1 MTTAQPTF
9 FEQLRQRSRAL
20 LSGVV
25 DPMVTALQRLGVTPN
40 QITILGLL
48 ASVGAGALLWTD
60 HLVWGGIL
68 VLAGSAIDL
77 LDGALARRTNRATK
91 LGAFLDSNLD
101 RVSEAAIFFG
111 LLAHFIGTGEQE
123 EALLTVAVLVWTSM
137 VSYVKA
143 RAEGLGYPCTSGI
156 VTRPERI
163 ILVGAGLISGA
174 VTAFLYITAILSFV
188 TACQRFLEVWRQG
201 EKPAR

>member
-1 MTTAQPTF
+1 MTAAQTTL
-9 FEQLRQRSRAL
+9 FERLRGRSRAM
-20 LSGVV
+20 LSGII
-25 DPMVTALQRLGVTPN
+25 DPIVGMLDRMGVTPN

-48 ASVGAGALLWTD
+48 ASIGAGALLWAD

-68 VLAGSAIDL
+68 ILAGSAIDL

-111 LLAHFIGTGEQE
+111 LLAHFLGTGEHE
-123 EALLTVAVLVWTSM
+123 EAMLTVAVLIWTSM

-143 RAEGLGYPCTSGI
+143 RAEGLDYPCTSGI

-163 ILVGAGLISGA
+163 ILIGIGLISGFI
-174 VTAFLYITAILSFV
+174 TAFLYITAILSFV

-201 EKPAR
+201 ERKA